1 MKRIVIVTW
10 LLLSFSCDRIEYY
23 PDRPLTIVKTYVL
36 GHAGSGIVGR
46 GDTMES
52 CINGL
57 TLSDGIEIDLQISS
71 DGTLWLSHDEHTMSC
86 NTIGV
91 ECFHVI
97 SDSRIEEINTC
108 LGAADSYPR
117 LTTVFE
123 YINLHHPD
131 SFVSLDVKVWEP
143 CGLTDLNVTRNMNI
157 LAQKIID
164 IVRLYHLENQIM
176 VESEV
181 GDFLYYVRTHSD
193 FIETYL
199 TTLGD
204 YELGVSR
211 ALDSEFSGISFKYKF
226 SESITKE
233 QIDLLHRKGLKIHL
247 WPVNGTEDIQEARA
261 LGADF
266 IQTDTF

>member
-1 MKRIVIVTW
+1 MILGSI
-10 LLLSFSCDRIEYY
+10 SCDRIEYY
-23 PDRPLTIVKTYVL
+23 PDRPLTNLETYVL
-36 GHAGSGIVGR
+36 GHAGSGLVGR
-46 GDTMES
+46 GNTMES

-57 TLSDGIEIDLQISS
+57 TLSDGIEIDLQMSS
-71 DGTLWLSHDEHTMSC
+71 DGTLWLSHSE
-86 NTIGV
+86 NTIACGTFGE

-97 SDSRIEEINTC
+97 SDKRIEEINTC
-108 LGAADSYPR
+108 LGPANSYPK
-117 LTTVFE
+117 LGAIFD
-123 YINLHHPD
+123 YINKNHPE
-131 SFVSLDVKVWEP
+131 SFVSLDVKVWTP
-143 CGLTDLNVTRNMNI
+143 CGIGDINVTRKMNI
-157 LAQKIID
+157 IGQKIID
-164 IVRLYHLENQIM
+164 LVRLYHLENQIM

-181 GDFLYYVRTHSD
+181 GDFLYYIRTNSD

-211 ALDSEFSGISFKYKF
+211 ALASKFSGISFKYKF
-226 SESITKE
+226 TESITKD

-247 WPVNGTEDIQEARA
+247 WPVNGTEDILDAKA

>member
-1 MKRIVIVTW
+1 MKRIIIGT
-10 LLLSFSCDRIEYY
+10 LLLLYSSCERIEYY
-23 PDRPLTIVKTYVL
+23 PDRPLNNIKPYVL

-57 TLSDGIEIDLQISS
+57 ILSDGIEIDLQMSA
-71 DGTLWLSHDEHTMSC
+71 DGTLWLSHGEG
-86 NTIGV
+86 TIPCKAFGE

-108 LGAADSYPR
+108 LGTADSYPR

-143 CGLTDLNVTRNMNI
+143 CGLSDLNVTRNMNI

-164 IVRLYHLENQIM
+164 LTQQYKLEHQIM

-211 ALDSEFSGISFKYKF
+211 ALESEFSGISFKYQF
-226 SESITKE
+226 SESISKE

-247 WPVNGTEDIQEARA
+247 WPVNGTEDIEEAKL